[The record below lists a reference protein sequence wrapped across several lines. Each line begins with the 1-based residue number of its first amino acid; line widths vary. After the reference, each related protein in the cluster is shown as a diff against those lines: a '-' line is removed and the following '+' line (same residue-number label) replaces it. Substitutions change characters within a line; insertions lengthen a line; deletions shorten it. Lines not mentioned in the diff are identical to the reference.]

1 MNQRKG
7 DVINL
12 KRRHKSFMNKPK
24 TGINAPGQVSF
35 QSDGI
40 MDGLADGLRD
50 GLDDGLRDGMRDG
63 MAEGFLEGSGVGGG
77 ALVNGQAI
85 AAAAALAPDSRQQQ
99 IRRKEGPAASQF
111 DVPPLRT

>member
-35 QSDGI
+35 QRDG
-40 MDGLADGLRD
+40 MDEGLADGLRDGLADGLRD
-50 GLDDGLRDGMRDG
+50 GLADGLRDGLADG
-63 MAEGFLEGSGVGGG
+63 FVVGLGVGGG
-77 ALVNGQAI
+77 AATVAGHAVAGSAVLV
-85 AAAAALAPDSRQQQ
+85 RQQQ
-99 IRRKEGPAASQF
+99 KRLTPDVAGPQS
-111 DVPPLRT
+111 VPT

>member
-40 MDGLADGLRD
+40 MDGLA
-50 GLDDGLRDGMRDG
+50 
-63 MAEGFLEGSGVGGG
+63 EGFLEGLEVGGG
-77 ALVNGQAI
+77 ALLSGQAV
-85 AAAAALAPDSRQQQ
+85 AGSAVSVRQQQ
-99 IRRKEGPAASQF
+99 NRLAPGKAAPQF
-111 DVPPLRT
+111 DVGCAV